1 MRNAPHHR
9 AKNWENL
16 QSPSGFCSSSMGQS
30 LEAALTVVS
39 VLPAQEDVFWEAG
52 EMGMA
57 RLPAGELQAGQ
68 V

>member
-1 MRNAPHHR
+1 
-9 AKNWENL
+9 
-16 QSPSGFCSSSMGQS
+16 MGQS
-30 LEAALTVVS
+30 LEAALTAVS

-52 EMGMA
+52 ETEMA